1 MASNNCLN
9 SPTCT
14 SMTAHLAGIG
24 SPADAL
30 SFERFVTAL
39 VRFYQDPKRE
49 AIARLVDSLDDL
61 SEHHHH
67 WHTNTYQ
74 VFENLYSSIMRL
86 ARDGRDR
93 RHCQERFLGKTLHVL
108 PLRSRPCVL
117 KSTAW
122 LIAMRNLRLLPDVS
136 RRRWDGTCGRA

>member
-39 VRFYQDPKRE
+39 VCFYQDPKRE
-49 AIARLVDSLDDL
+49 AVARLVDSLVDM
-61 SEHHHH
+61 SEHQHHR
-67 WHTNTYQ
+67 HTNTYQ
-74 VFENLYSSIMRL
+74 VFENLYRASCLWLKTVGIGNIANKDFWEALCTCAGYDHVL
-86 ARDGRDR
+86 AR
-93 RHCQERFLGKTLHVL
+93 
-108 PLRSRPCVL
+108 S
-117 KSTAW
+117 
-122 LIAMRNLRLLPDVS
+122 N
-136 RRRWDGTCGRA
+136 